1 MMYRSVYALRGLL
14 IATTVVFLPASVQ
27 PQGSKRES
35 LRGIKAL
42 AVVIEDLSPD
52 TEQAG
57 FQKTQLKNDVEM
69 RLKGKGI
76 RLVSEP
82 ETAGTWDGPILNVRL
97 QTVKHDRQNIEAIS
111 IILQLRQKVR
121 LTRESGAEV
130 LAVTWQSDRLGSVDK
145 AELPLA
151 RKILVSMVDG
161 FISDYSAVN
170 PL

>member
-1 MMYRSVYALRGLL
+1 MMYRSAYALRGLL
-14 IATTVVFLPASVQ
+14 IATTVVLLPASVQ
-27 PQGSKRES
+27 SQGSKRES

-57 FQKTQLKNDVEM
+57 FQKTQLKTDVEM
-69 RLKGKGI
+69 RLKEKGI
-76 RLVSEP
+76 QLVSEP
-82 ETAGTWDGPILNVRL
+82 ETAGKWDGPILNVRL

-121 LTRESGAEV
+121 LTRKSGAEV

-151 RKILVSMVDG
+151 RKILVSMVDS

-170 PL
+170 PR

>member
-1 MMYRSVYALRGLL
+1 MSYRSVYSLSGLL
-14 IATTVVFLPASVQ
+14 IATVVFSNASAQ
-27 PQGSKRES
+27 AQGSKRES

-42 AVVIEDLSPD
+42 AVVIEDLSPN

-57 FQKTQLKNDVEM
+57 FQKTQLKTDVEM
-69 RLKGKGI
+69 RLKEKGI
-76 RLVSEP
+76 HFVSEP
-82 ETAGTWDGPILNVRL
+82 ETAGKWDGPILSVRL

-130 LAVTWQSDRLGSVDK
+130 SAVTWQSDRLGSVDE